1 VSAVAH
7 KPVSPY
13 AAAEWSA
20 TMTPA
25 GRFDRFRLRELRQI
39 ADWLAVAVAVSLP
52 WSTSATSILIGLW
65 LIAILP
71 TLSFEMLRR
80 EATTPAGGLP
90 VALWV
95 FAAFGLFW
103 ADVSWSE
110 RFGGFDSYHRLLVI
124 PVLLAQFRR
133 SDNGAYVLYGY
144 LVSATCLLLTS
155 WAFAIIP
162 AFWSY
167 GKFYGVPV
175 KDYILQS
182 DEFLIC
188 GFALLGIAGEF
199 ATRHKR
205 RIAAM
210 LLALGALFLANLA
223 FVFTSRTSLVVAP
236 FLIAALGWRLSGL
249 KGLLVAC
256 AIAVVIAPVLWFGS
270 PHLRDFAL
278 QSVADLRGYFT
289 ANAVTSSGLHFEFL
303 RKSVEIV
310 EAAPIFGHGTG
321 SIAEEFRRFATGN
334 SGATAVVSINP
345 HNQIFAVA
353 IQIGCIG
360 ALILAA
366 MWVTHLVLFCG
377 VERVAWIGMVVV
389 IENIVSSTA
398 NSHLFDFSQGW
409 LYVFGVGVA
418 GGIVLKKKDAGRET
432 SAG

>member
-7 KPVSPY
+7 NPVSPY

-20 TMTPA
+20 TMSA
-25 GRFDRFRLRELRQI
+25 VGRFDHFRRRELPQI
-39 ADWLAVAVAVSLP
+39 ADWLALGVAVSLP
-52 WSTSATSILIGLW
+52 WSTSATGILIALW

-71 TLSFEMLRR
+71 TLSFEMLRH
-80 EATTPAGGLP
+80 EVTTPAGGLP
-90 VALWV
+90 VALWL

-103 ADVSWSE
+103 ADVSWSQ
-110 RFGGFDSYHRLLVI
+110 RFGGFDGYHRLLVI

-144 LVSATCLLLTS
+144 LASATCLLLTS
-155 WAFAIIP
+155 WTFAIIP

-188 GFALLGIAGEF
+188 GFALFGVAGVF
-199 ATRHKR
+199 ATRHKW
-205 RIAAM
+205 RIASM
-210 LLALGALFLANLA
+210 LLALGALFLINLA

-236 FLIAALGWRLSGL
+236 FLIAALGWRLSGVR
-249 KGLLVAC
+249 GLVVGC
-256 AIAVVIAPVLWFGS
+256 AIAVVIAPALWFSS

-278 QSVADLRGYFT
+278 QSVADLQGYFT
-289 ANAVTSSGLHFEFL
+289 ANVVTSSGLHLEFL
-303 RKSVEIV
+303 RKSIEII

-321 SIAEEFRRFATGN
+321 SIVEEFRLFATGD
-334 SGATAVVSINP
+334 SGATTVISINP
-345 HNQIFAVA
+345 HNQVFAVA
-353 IQIGCIG
+353 IQIGCVG
-360 ALILAA
+360 AVLLAA
-366 MWVTHLVLFCG
+366 MWVVHLMLFRG
-377 VERVAWIGMVVV
+377 AGWAAWTGMVVV
-389 IENIVSSTA
+389 IENIMSSTT

-418 GGIVLKKKDAGRET
+418 GGIVLKKKDIVLELSPR
-432 SAG
+432 

>member
-1 VSAVAH
+1 MT
-7 KPVSPY
+7 
-13 AAAEWSA
+13 AAD
-20 TMTPA
+20 
-25 GRFDRFRLRELRQI
+25 RFDLFRRSELPQI
-39 ADWLAVAVAVSLP
+39 ADWLGLGVAVSLP
-52 WSTSATSILIGLW
+52 WSTSATGILIALW

-71 TLSFEMLRR
+71 TLSFDMLRR
-80 EATTPAGGLP
+80 EVTTPAGGLP
-90 VALWV
+90 VALWL
-95 FAAFGLFW
+95 FAALGMFW
-103 ADVSWSE
+103 ADVGWSE
-110 RFGGFDSYHRLLVI
+110 RFGGLDGYNRLLVI

-133 SDNGAYVLYGY
+133 SGNGACVLYGY

-188 GFALLGIAGEF
+188 GFALLGAAGEF
-199 ATRHKR
+199 AKR
-205 RIAAM
+205 QKWRIAFT
-210 LLALGALFLANLA
+210 LLALGALFLTNLS

-249 KGLLVAC
+249 RGLVVAC
-256 AIAVVIAPVLWFGS
+256 AIAIVIAPALWFSS

-278 QSVADLRGYFT
+278 QSVADLQGYFT

-303 RKSVEIV
+303 RKSIEIF

-321 SIAEEFRRFATGN
+321 SIAEEFRRFATGA

-353 IQIGCIG
+353 IQIGSIG
-360 ALILAA
+360 AVLLAA
-366 MWVTHLVLFCG
+366 MWIAHLLLFRG
-377 VERVAWIGMVVV
+377 AGWVAWIGMVVV
-389 IENIVSSTA
+389 IENVLSSTT

-418 GGIVLKKKDAGRET
+418 GGIVLKKKDTAQDP

>member
-1 VSAVAH
+1 MT
-7 KPVSPY
+7 
-13 AAAEWSA
+13 AA
-20 TMTPA
+20 
-25 GRFDRFRLRELRQI
+25 DRVDLFRRSELPQI
-39 ADWLAVAVAVSLP
+39 ADWLALGVAVSLP
-52 WSTSATSILIGLW
+52 WSTSATGILIALW
-65 LIAILP
+65 LIVILP

-80 EATTPAGGLP
+80 EVTTAAGGLP
-90 VALWV
+90 IALWL
-95 FAAFGLFW
+95 FAALGMLW

-110 RFGGFDSYHRLLVI
+110 RFGGLDGYHRLLVI

-133 SDNGAYVLYGY
+133 SGYGAYVLYGY

-155 WAFAIIP
+155 WTFAIIP

-188 GFALLGIAGEF
+188 GFALFGAASEF
-199 ATRHKR
+199 ATRHKW
-205 RIAAM
+205 RIASV
-210 LLALGALFLANLA
+210 LFILGALFLINLA

-236 FLIAALGWRLSGL
+236 FLIAALGWRLSGVR
-249 KGLLVAC
+249 GLVVAC
-256 AIAVVIAPVLWFGS
+256 AIAAVIAPVLWFSS

-278 QSVADLRGYFT
+278 QSAADLQGYFT

-303 RKSVEIV
+303 RKSVEII

-321 SIAEEFRRFATGN
+321 SIAEEFRRFATGA

-353 IQIGCIG
+353 IQIGSIG
-360 ALILAA
+360 AVLLAA
-366 MWVTHLVLFCG
+366 MWIAHLLLFRG
-377 VERVAWIGMVVV
+377 AGWAAWTGMVVV
-389 IENIVSSTA
+389 IENVVSSTT

-409 LYVFGVGVA
+409 LYVFGIGVA
-418 GGIVLKKKDAGRET
+418 GGIVLRKKDTASDLSTG
-432 SAG
+432 

>member
-1 VSAVAH
+1 MSTLPTLTATART
-7 KPVSPY
+7 SP
-13 AAAEWSA
+13 
-20 TMTPA
+20 
-25 GRFDRFRLRELRQI
+25 FDRQRLLQV
-39 ADWLAVAVAVSLP
+39 ADWLALGVAVSLP
-52 WSTSATSILIGLW
+52 WSTSATGILIALW
-65 LIAILP
+65 LVAVLP
-71 TLSFEMLRR
+71 TLNLEIVRR
-80 EATTPAGGLP
+80 EVVTPAGGLP
-90 VALWV
+90 VALWAL
-95 FAAFGLFW
+95 AALGMVW
-103 ADVSWSE
+103 ADVSWSA
-110 RFGGFDSYHRLLVI
+110 RFGGLDGYDRLLVI

-133 SDNGAYVLYGY
+133 SANGVYVLYGY

-188 GFALLGIAGEF
+188 GFALLGAVGEF
-199 ATRHKR
+199 ATRHKG

-210 LLALGALFLANLA
+210 MLALGALFLANLA

-249 KGLLVAC
+249 RGLVAAC
-256 AIAVVIAPVLWFGS
+256 AIAVVIAPALWFGS

-278 QSVADLRGYFT
+278 QSVADLQGYFT

-303 RKSVEIV
+303 RKSIEII
-310 EAAPIFGHGTG
+310 ETAPIFGHGTG
-321 SIAEEFRRFATGN
+321 SIAEEFRRFAIGD
-334 SGATAVVSINP
+334 SGAAAVISINP

-353 IQIGCIG
+353 IQIGSMG
-360 ALILAA
+360 AVILAA
-366 MWVTHLVLFCG
+366 MWIAHLLLFSG
-377 VERVAWIGMVVV
+377 TGWAAWIGKVVV
-389 IENIVSSTA
+389 IENVVSSTT

-418 GGIVLKKKDAGRET
+418 GGIVLRKKDTAPDP
-432 SAG
+432 SAN